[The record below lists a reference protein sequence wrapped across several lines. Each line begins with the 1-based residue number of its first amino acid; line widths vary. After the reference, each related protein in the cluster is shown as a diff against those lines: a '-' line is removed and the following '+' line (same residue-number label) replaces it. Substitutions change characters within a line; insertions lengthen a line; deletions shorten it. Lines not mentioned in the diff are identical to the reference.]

1 MAHKISF
8 RINDGEIWIGFLP
21 GAEPATVL
29 LVQPKYDQIVWNSAR
44 LAVTT
49 CNEVAACIYPTE
61 YEISAYFVSLSM
73 LSCKP
78 LLLVTNLGSLRVIN
92 LLSYV
97 CKIMGTL
104 SLTSGIHSLESKL
117 VSWLDI
123 SLDLPRCKNQ
133 IRQVY
138 SCRSICLQKQLTLE
152 SSSIFFQQDLALE
165 PFKQQIW
172 MNRIIPAVLY

>member
-1 MAHKISF
+1 
-8 RINDGEIWIGFLP
+8 
-21 GAEPATVL
+21 
-29 LVQPKYDQIVWNSAR
+29 
-44 LAVTT
+44 
-49 CNEVAACIYPTE
+49 
-61 YEISAYFVSLSM
+61 
-73 LSCKP
+73 
-78 LLLVTNLGSLRVIN
+78 
-92 LLSYV
+92 
-97 CKIMGTL
+97 MGTL